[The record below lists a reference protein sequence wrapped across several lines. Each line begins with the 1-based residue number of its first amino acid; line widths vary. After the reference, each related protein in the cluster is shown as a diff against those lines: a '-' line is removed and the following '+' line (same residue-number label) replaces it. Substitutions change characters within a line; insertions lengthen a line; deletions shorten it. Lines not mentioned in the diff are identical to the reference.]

1 MKKIAAILLILPIIL
16 LCSFSFHRT
25 KQAYIML
32 SSGTI
37 SPMTAERNERYFSP
51 GQRIYYVILS
61 PDGFKYQGV
70 RMQLSKQDDKT
81 SNWGFSII
89 QSRDFVI
96 DMAQNQYNDH
106 LTVSRPGR
114 YILQFFYLNNKD
126 YPFAHTEF
134 MVQ

>member
-1 MKKIAAILLILPIIL
+1 MKKLAVILLILPVFIL
-16 LCSFSFHRT
+16 CGFSFHR
-25 KQAYIML
+25 KRQAYIML
-32 SSGTI
+32 SSASI
-37 SPMTAERNERYFSP
+37 SQMTADRIEKYFYP
-51 GQRIYYVILS
+51 GQRIYYALIS
-61 PDGFKYQGV
+61 PDGFKYQGI

-89 QSRDFVI
+89 QSRDFVV

-106 LTVSRPGR
+106 INISRPGH

>member
-1 MKKIAAILLILPIIL
+1 MKKIAVILLILPVLIL
-16 LCSFSFHRT
+16 CAFSFHRK

-37 SPMTAERNERYFSP
+37 SPMTAERIERYFYP
-51 GQRIYYVILS
+51 GQRIYYAVIS
-61 PDGFKYQGV
+61 PDGFSYQGV

-89 QSRDFVI
+89 QSRDFII

-106 LTVSRPGR
+106 ITVSRPGR

-134 MVQ
+134 MVE